1 MQICK
6 TNKKATRLYPKF
18 DIIIVNTCVI
28 TIEHLTKTLHGE
40 IIKRKRKKIFEQN
53 IWSFTSYLPLKS

>member
-1 MQICK
+1 MYMLHECK
-6 TNKKATRLYPKF
+6 YVEQKKKATRLYPKF

-40 IIKRKRKKIFEQN
+40 IIKRFGVLQV
-53 IWSFTSYLPLKS
+53 TSL